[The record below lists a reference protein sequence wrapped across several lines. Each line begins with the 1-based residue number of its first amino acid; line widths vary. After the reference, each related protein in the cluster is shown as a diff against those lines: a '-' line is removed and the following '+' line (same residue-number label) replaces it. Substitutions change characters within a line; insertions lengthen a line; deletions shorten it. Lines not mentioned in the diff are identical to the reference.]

1 MHVKVFNTGKLEI
14 PGIQTNEMLVTVLEM
29 VVTILREFVG
39 PNLHC
44 VPGKCD
50 TVLINSNF
58 NCGFYINRDS
68 LHDLLKY
75 KYRINSNYDSCSYPG
90 IQSKFYYITQP
101 GDKEKSVEQHR
112 QNSSPHEMIQS
123 GQQPPSGVEYYEISF
138 MIFRTGSVLIVG
150 KCTEPILYVIYDFI
164 KNILESE
171 YENIVN
177 DVGAEV
183 ITDTASRKK
192 TASVKVQRRTIIV
205 TSPVE

>member
-1 MHVKVFNTGKLEI
+1 
-14 PGIQTNEMLVTVLEM
+14 
-29 VVTILREFVG
+29 
-39 PNLHC
+39 
-44 VPGKCD
+44 
-50 TVLINSNF
+50 
-58 NCGFYINRDS
+58 
-68 LHDLLKY
+68 
-75 KYRINSNYDSCSYPG
+75 
-90 IQSKFYYITQP
+90 
-101 GDKEKSVEQHR
+101 
-112 QNSSPHEMIQS
+112 MIQS